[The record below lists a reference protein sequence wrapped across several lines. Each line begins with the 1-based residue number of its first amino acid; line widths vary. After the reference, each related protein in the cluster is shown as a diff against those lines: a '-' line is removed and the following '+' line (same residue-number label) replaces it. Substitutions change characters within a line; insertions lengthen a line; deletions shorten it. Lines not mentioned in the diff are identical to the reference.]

1 MKTRTSLRLIPFSE
15 KKRAQVGAAALKNQL
30 NLPCVIN
37 SDEIYFRPS
46 PLTSNGVQY
55 RGNKSGD
62 LSFRLERRLG
72 EKMDDNDGDKNISAT
87 HKNIAVINSVINT
100 PLILISIIGNSLVLA
115 AILKTPSIR
124 TPSMIMISSLAVS
137 DLLVGVMAQPL
148 FIANKFK
155 SLTEKDLFLQ
165 HVTVMTGFFLCGVSL
180 GTTTVI
186 CVDRFM
192 AFHYHMRYSTIVT
205 KSRVLCTVTMIWLFT
220 FLCLGLYLWNHPLY
234 HLLAGIYP
242 AICLI
247 ICTYLYIKM
256 YGIVRHHDKQIR
268 VQKQA
273 VEISSCA
280 NNMHMLRLIKSA
292 VNTFLFYMSRHM
304 LFSER
309 CFYDFVRDST
319 QRVENRMGF
328 VYDGGIYEFFV
339 KPDFVLLA
347 TSRA

>member
-1 MKTRTSLRLIPFSE
+1 
-15 KKRAQVGAAALKNQL
+15 
-30 NLPCVIN
+30 
-37 SDEIYFRPS
+37 
-46 PLTSNGVQY
+46 
-55 RGNKSGD
+55 
-62 LSFRLERRLG
+62 
-72 EKMDDNDGDKNISAT
+72 MDDNDGGKNISAT
-87 HKNIAVINSVINT
+87 QKNIAVVNSVINT

-155 SLTEKDLFLQ
+155 SITEKDLFLQ

-180 GTTTVI
+180 GRTTVI
-186 CVDRFM
+186 SVDRFM

-220 FLCLGLYLWNHPLY
+220 FLCLGLYFWNQPLY

-256 YGIVRHHDKQIR
+256 YGIVRHHDLQIR
-268 VQKQA
+268 VQKHA

-280 NNMHMLRLIKSA
+280 NNTHMLRLIKSA
-292 VNTFLFYMSRHM
+292 VNTFVFYICLVICYFPNVVFMTLYGTVHREWKTEWD
-304 LFSER
+304 L
-309 CFYDFVRDST
+309 ST
-319 QRVENRMGF
+319 TVVFMNSSINPILYCWRLRELRKAM
-328 VYDGGIYEFFV
+328 V
-339 KPDFVLLA
+339 KIGRALLNKQ
-347 TSRA
+347 TND

>member
-1 MKTRTSLRLIPFSE
+1 
-15 KKRAQVGAAALKNQL
+15 
-30 NLPCVIN
+30 
-37 SDEIYFRPS
+37 
-46 PLTSNGVQY
+46 
-55 RGNKSGD
+55 
-62 LSFRLERRLG
+62 
-72 EKMDDNDGDKNISAT
+72 MDDNYGDKNISAT
-87 HKNIAVINSVINT
+87 QKNIAVINSVINT

-186 CVDRFM
+186 SVDRFM

-256 YGIVRHHDKQIR
+256 YRIVRHHDKQIR

-280 NNMHMLRLIKSA
+280 NSTHMLRLIKSA
-292 VNTFLFYMSRHM
+292 LNTFVFYICLVICYFPNVVFMTLYGTVYRGWKTEWDLSTTVV
-304 LFSER
+304 
-309 CFYDFVRDST
+309 FVNSSINPILYCWRL
-319 QRVENRMGF
+319 RELRKAM
-328 VYDGGIYEFFV
+328 V
-339 KPDFVLLA
+339 KIGRGLLNKQ
-347 TSRA
+347 TND